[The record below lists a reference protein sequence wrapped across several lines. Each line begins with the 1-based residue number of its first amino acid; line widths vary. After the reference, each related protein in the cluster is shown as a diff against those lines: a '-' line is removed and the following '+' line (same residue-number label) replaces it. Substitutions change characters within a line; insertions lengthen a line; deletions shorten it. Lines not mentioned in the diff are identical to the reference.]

1 VEAARLR
8 LALVGAFPF
17 PLPQGS
23 QLYARDQALALRA
36 AGAEVTLFCYGAGS
50 GEAPP
55 GLPLVRI
62 PRALSPQRLRAGP
75 SLGKPLADGALALA
89 LARAQRARR
98 FDLAIAHNAEAAFAA
113 FAARAATGLPVVYAA
128 HTLLGLE
135 LSSYAPTALRGAIDR
150 IGRRLDATL
159 AARADGVL
167 ALGAGAA
174 RRLSRHA
181 RGPLAVIPPGR
192 GAGPPPDPAEV
203 ARVCARFGYQ
213 PGRFVLYAGNL
224 DAYQELSELAEAAG
238 RLAPLPVLIAT
249 HETAG
254 VAPPPLRAVRL
265 ASADEGRAL
274 AFGAAVA
281 VLPRRIP
288 GGFPIKLL
296 NYMEAGRAIVA
307 HADVA
312 EALEHGREAWLLPA
326 GSTAADLAEAIGT
339 LAKDPERA
347 AQLGQGARTAL
358 ETRFAWP
365 PLAQRT
371 LALCEAVLARG
382 GRR

>member
-1 VEAARLR
+1 VAGERLR

-36 AGAEVTLFCYGAGS
+36 LGADVMLFCYGTGS
-50 GEAPP
+50 GPAPA

-62 PRALSPQRLRAGP
+62 PRTLSPRRLRAGP
-75 SLGKPLADGALALA
+75 SLLKPLADVALVLA

-98 FDLAIAHNAEAAFAA
+98 FDLVIAHNAEAAFAA
-113 FAARAATGLPVVYAA
+113 IAARASTQLPVVYVA

-135 LSSYAPTALRGAIDR
+135 LSSYLPGPLRGVADR
-150 IGRRLDATL
+150 LGRRLDRSL

-167 ALGAGAA
+167 ALAAGAEQ
-174 RRLSRHA
+174 RLAPHA

-192 GAGPPPDPAEV
+192 DAAAPPDRREIAN
-203 ARVCARFGYQ
+203 VCARFGYE

-224 DAYQELSELAEAAG
+224 DAYQELGRLAEVAA
-238 RLAPLPVLIAT
+238 RLAPLPVLVAT
-249 HETAG
+249 HEPAG
-254 VAPPPLRAVRL
+254 TAPPPLRAVRL
-265 ASADEGRAL
+265 ASADEGRTL

-288 GGFPIKLL
+288 GGFPVKLL

-307 HADVA
+307 HAEVA
-312 EALEHGREAWLLPA
+312 EGLEHGREAWLLPA
-326 GSTAADLAEAIGT
+326 DASAADLAEAIGA

-347 AQLGQGARTAL
+347 ARLGQGARAAL
-358 ETRFAWP
+358 ESRFAWP

-371 LALCEAVLARG
+371 LALCEQVLTRG